1 MRISRGSMHILSII
15 ALLVFVSTT
24 AFSVQS
30 KAGGRSAPP
39 DIIGLKLQR
48 STYPATLT
56 GDCVYVGDEFDM
68 DCSFFVS
75 RVAARRS
82 DNRVNDM
89 LLRMFADRT
98 PEEWK
103 DHPICTAPQVKNLER
118 HIRLMKMQRG
128 ISASEEGAI
137 RRETE
142 PAVTFCSDPTMANY
156 RLYLQALAS
165 EVSCTISTSAE
176 RVKMRYD
183 ADSQTWRGLYVP
195 RSDRKPNTEYQIK
208 LDSVTGQVGQRLIF
222 MVTQTLR
229 PKSGSGRPQQLIY
242 RAKRADQKHYCGYVE
257 W

>member
-1 MRISRGSMHILSII
+1 MHIFAVI
-15 ALLVFVSTT
+15 LVLVCVST
-24 AFSVQS
+24 ASMAVQPQN
-30 KAGGRSAPP
+30 GGRSAPP
-39 DIIGLKLQR
+39 EIVGLKLQR
-48 STYPATLT
+48 SNYPATLT
-56 GDCVYVGDEFDM
+56 GDCVYVGDDFDM

-89 LLRMFADRT
+89 LLRMFGDRT
-98 PEEWK
+98 AEEWQQ
-103 DHPICTAPQVKNLER
+103 HPICTAPQVKNLER
-118 HIRLMKMQRG
+118 HVRLMKMQKK
-128 ISASEEGAI
+128 ISASEEDMI

-142 PAVTFCSDPTMANY
+142 PAVKFCADPTLQNY
-156 RLYLQALAS
+156 RVYLQALAS
-165 EVSCTISTSAE
+165 EVSCTMSQTAE

-183 ADSQTWRGLYVP
+183 AESQTWTGIHVP
-195 RSDRKPNTEYQIK
+195 KSDRKPNTEYQIK

-229 PKSGSGRPQQLIY
+229 AKSGGGRPQQLIY